1 VDRIIHHLVPVL
13 AHTLRPA
20 PDTSNHP
27 WIIDATLI
35 PVHRQ
40 SITAISN
47 NYRRS
52 LNTQIIICAHRRRVA
67 QAGQCWPAN
76 RNDVIVARHTVAHL
90 LDGRIVLGD
99 RGYRAITSITTARR
113 DNTGPIIRD
122 DHHRARR
129 RIRARVEHVVAGLKD
144 TQILR
149 QCRRRGDAINH
160 SLHIIAGPWNLKTL
174 NQLRVTS

>member
-99 RGYRAITSITTARR
+99 RGYRAITSITTGHAAASEPASSTSSPGSRTPR
-113 DNTGPIIRD
+113 YCGN
-122 DHHRARR
+122 A
-129 RIRARVEHVVAGLKD
+129 AAAA
-144 TQILR
+144 TQSTTASTSSPDP
-149 QCRRRGDAINH
+149 GTSKPSINYG
-160 SLHIIAGPWNLKTL
+160 SP
-174 NQLRVTS
+174 S